1 MERQRNLSD
10 AEANRIRVTAAADA
24 ERMKYEAS
32 VLKSNPMLIQKIIAE
47 RLSDKLQIIMV
58 PTDGRNFFA
67 SDVLRSAFAG
77 VPAANSTEEAGQ
89 DAPAPARKTAQAA
102 KIK

>member
-1 MERQRNLSD
+1 
-10 AEANRIRVTAAADA
+10 
-24 ERMKYEAS
+24 
-32 VLKSNPMLIQKIIAE
+32 MLIQKIIAE

-77 VPAANSTEEAGQ
+77 VPTSNGTDEADR